1 MDPPP
6 DEGEL
11 LVAADAEFEKLLYRI
26 PLHGAGATLRS
37 GRLDPGSW
45 WWRVNAVKAG
55 FDISS
60 QEARRFVVLPIPP
73 LPRAVL
79 TLPDDGA
86 LVDAQWLR
94 TRRTIDFAWESVP
107 DATEYILSFYRD
119 AVTASPLA
127 RYTLKAVTAWTLEDL
142 SILDRGNF
150 VWTLEARSRD
160 KNGEIEQYG
169 QLAERRFTI
178 ELPPARDQNKSGK
191 GALYGR

>member
-1 MDPPP
+1 MVAGQCRQGRFRHLLARGSTFCRPPHSP
-6 DEGEL
+6 
-11 LVAADAEFEKLLYRI
+11 AA
-26 PLHGAGATLRS
+26 AGRPYA
-37 GRLDPGSW
+37 
-45 WWRVNAVKAG
+45 
-55 FDISS
+55 
-60 QEARRFVVLPIPP
+60 
-73 LPRAVL
+73 
-79 TLPDDGA
+79 PDDGA

-94 TRRTIDFAWESVP
+94 TQRTIDFAWESVP

-127 RYTLKAVTAWTLEDL
+127 RYTLKAVTAWMLEDL